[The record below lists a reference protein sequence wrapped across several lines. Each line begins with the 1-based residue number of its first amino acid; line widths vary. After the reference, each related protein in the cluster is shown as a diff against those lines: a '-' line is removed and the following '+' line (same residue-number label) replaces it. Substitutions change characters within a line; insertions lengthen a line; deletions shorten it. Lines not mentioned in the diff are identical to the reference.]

1 MKEEEEER
9 ERKIGFGGE
18 SAMEAV
24 MFGFGTFAL
33 VTRLRHAFF
42 LGGLLIP
49 SGTEYTASSTEK
61 YVICV

>member
-1 MKEEEEER
+1 MKMKEEEEER

-42 LGGLLIP
+42 LGVSLFRVVQSIQP
-49 SGTEYTASSTEK
+49 
-61 YVICV
+61 VVQRNM